1 LSDKALE
8 RQVLLQDVLVIV
20 AALGLSHL
28 VRGWLFH
35 VMPGLKPSV
44 PSGDYVHL
52 LLVFLPTW
60 AWCAERVGLHRVRTL
75 AGPLLDIVR
84 ALLWTQAW
92 GAAALGLILTAAQA
106 PLNRSLIGA
115 YLVVSTVL
123 LLATKLAQRAWIG
136 RIRGELVLLAL
147 GPAGDQAAAA
157 LVAVHGRRVEVLPD
171 LSPEALRRRLQA
183 GGVDEIVLPSG
194 LSHVVLRPL
203 LQCAEEAGLPAF
215 VRIDSVNLER
225 ARLRAEALGP
235 ALYLS
240 YQIHEPDRPALLVK
254 AILDRLLAAAF
265 VVLTLPLMLLVAA
278 AIRLT
283 SPGPALFIQRRGGL
297 NGRPFPMLKFRTM
310 RQDAEVQ
317 RETLLAAN
325 EMDGPV
331 FKIKEDPRV
340 TPLGRFL
347 RRTSIDELPQLV
359 NVLLG
364 HMSLVGPRPL
374 PVIETTSIAGPHRR
388 RLSVR
393 PGITCLWQISGRNE
407 LGFQQWMDLD
417 LQYVDNWSLGLDFA
431 IIVRTIPALMTTRGA
446 R

>member
-1 LSDKALE
+1 VNDKALE

-20 AALGLSHL
+20 AALGLSHVAHGWL
-28 VRGWLFH
+28 VR
-35 VMPGLKPSV
+35 VVPGLKPAV
-44 PSGDYVHL
+44 PSSDYLHL

-60 AWCAERVGLHRVRTL
+60 AWCAERVGLHRIRTL
-75 AGPLLDIVR
+75 AGPLLDSVR

-92 GAAALGLILTAAQA
+92 GAVALGLILTAAQA
-106 PLNRSLIGA
+106 LLNRSLIA
-115 YLVVSTVL
+115 VYLGVSTVL
-123 LLATKLAQRAWIG
+123 LLATKLAQRAWIA
-136 RIRGELVLLAL
+136 RIRGELVSLAL
-147 GPAGDQAAAA
+147 GPGGGTASAEMAA
-157 LVAVHGRRVEVLPD
+157 VYGRRVETLAE
-171 LSPEALRRRLQA
+171 LSPEALRRRLQQ
-183 GGVDEIVLPSG
+183 GGIDEVILPSG
-194 LSHVVLRPL
+194 LSHSVQRPL
-203 LQCAEEAGLPAF
+203 LLCAEEAGLPAF
-215 VRIDSVNLER
+215 VRVDTVNLER

-240 YQIHEPDRPALLVK
+240 YRIHEPDRPSLLVK
-254 AILDRLLAAAF
+254 AILDRVLAAVF
-265 VVLTLPLMLLVAA
+265 LVLTLPLMLAVALA
-278 AIRLT
+278 VRLT
-283 SPGPALFIQRRGGL
+283 SRGPALFSQKRGGL

-310 RQDAEVQ
+310 RADAEAQ
-317 RETLLAAN
+317 RGALLAAN

-331 FKIKEDPRV
+331 FKMKEDPRV
-340 TPLGRFL
+340 TPIGHFL

-393 PGITCLWQISGRNE
+393 PGLTCLWQISGRNE

-417 LQYVDNWSLGLDFA
+417 LQYVDNWSLSLDAA
-431 IIVRTIPALMTTRGA
+431 ILLRTLPVLLTTRGA

>member
-1 LSDKALE
+1 MNDKALE

-20 AALGLSHL
+20 IALGLSHL
-28 VRGWLFH
+28 IHGWLVR
-35 VMPGLKPSV
+35 VMPGLKPAV
-44 PSGDYVHL
+44 PSSDYVHL

-60 AWCAERVGLHRVRTL
+60 AWCAERVGVHRIRTL
-75 AGPLLDIVR
+75 AGPLFDAVR

-92 GAAALGLILTAAQA
+92 GALALGLILTAAQA
-106 PLNRSLIGA
+106 RLNRTLIA
-115 YLVVSTVL
+115 VYLVVSTVL
-123 LLATKLAQRAWIG
+123 LLATKLAQRAWIA
-136 RIRGELVLLAL
+136 RVRGELVSLAL
-147 GPAGDQAAAA
+147 GVTGGAASAELAA
-157 LVAVHGRRVEVLPD
+157 VYGRRVETLAE
-171 LSPEALRRRLQA
+171 LSLGALRERLQQ
-183 GGVDEIVLPSG
+183 GGVDDIILPSG
-194 LSHVVLRPL
+194 LSHSVQRPL
-203 LQCAEEAGLPAF
+203 LLCAEEAGLPAF
-215 VRIDSVNLER
+215 VRVDTVNLER
-225 ARLRAEALGP
+225 ARLRAEVLGP

-254 AILDRLLAAAF
+254 AMLDRALAAVF
-265 VVLTLPLMLLVAA
+265 LVLTLPIMLAVGL

-283 SPGPALFIQRRGGL
+283 SRGPALFIQRRGGL

-310 RQDAEVQ
+310 REDAEVE
-317 RETLLAAN
+317 RAALLAAN

-340 TPLGRFL
+340 TPIGRFL

-359 NVLLG
+359 NVFLG

-393 PGITCLWQISGRNE
+393 PGLTCLWQISGRNE

-417 LQYVDNWSLGLDFA
+417 LQYVDNWSLSLDAA
-431 IIVRTIPALMTTRGA
+431 ILLRTLPALLSARGA